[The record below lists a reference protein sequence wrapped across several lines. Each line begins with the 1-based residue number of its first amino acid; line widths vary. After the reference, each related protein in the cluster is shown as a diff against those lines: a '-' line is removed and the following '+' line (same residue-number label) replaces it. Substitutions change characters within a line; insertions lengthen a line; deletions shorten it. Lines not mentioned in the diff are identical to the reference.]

1 MVFSILINYV
11 LSSCQNIAHEG
22 KLLEEALMQLQVV
35 LTDLS
40 PFVESPQQAKG
51 SVLLKEVESVSS
63 PHQSFLMHKLAAA
76 GAYIQLFI
84 YLSKSGQVSER
95 RREGLVFAITS
106 HKC

>member
-1 MVFSILINYV
+1 
-11 LSSCQNIAHEG
+11 
-22 KLLEEALMQLQVV
+22 MQLQVV

-84 YLSKSGQVSER
+84 YLSKSGQVSKKGGGAGFCNKFSQVLIWR
-95 RREGLVFAITS
+95 GVNRGEGVVVAKKKNKNGMGS
-106 HKC
+106 DR

>member
-1 MVFSILINYV
+1 MIFPILIYCTF
-11 LSSCQNIAHEG
+11 SPCQNIAHEG

-95 RREGLVFAITS
+95 GRGWLLQYHLTS
-106 HKC
+106 